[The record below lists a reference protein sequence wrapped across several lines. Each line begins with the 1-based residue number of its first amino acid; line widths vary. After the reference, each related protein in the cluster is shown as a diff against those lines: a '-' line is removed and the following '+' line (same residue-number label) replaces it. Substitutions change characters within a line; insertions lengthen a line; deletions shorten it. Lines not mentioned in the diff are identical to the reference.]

1 MAESL
6 LLQTAAQ
13 NNLVVPSSGARVG
26 LQAGGVSGF
35 GVQILVGALQYC
47 SPPQQKTCLQILDL

>member
-6 LLQTAAQ
+6 LLQAAAQ
-13 NNLVVPSSGARVG
+13 NNLVVPSPGARVA

-35 GVQILVGALQYC
+35 EVQIRGGVTVLLPA
-47 SPPQQKTCLQILDL
+47 PA